1 MPTKVFFNEPSE
13 PLIILSY
20 AEDFSTLQVSLS
32 HMDHGSSEELF
43 SSDCTKEIAGKIQS
57 REGLDVGGEGNK
69 RINLRYRRFLFR
81 KKWRVMYEDVELS
94 GIEVL

>member
-13 PLIILSY
+13 PLVILNY
-20 AEDFSTLQVSLS
+20 AEDFSSLQVSLS
-32 HMDHGSSEELF
+32 NGDHGPSVELF

-57 REGLDVGGEGNK
+57 KEGLDVSGEGNK